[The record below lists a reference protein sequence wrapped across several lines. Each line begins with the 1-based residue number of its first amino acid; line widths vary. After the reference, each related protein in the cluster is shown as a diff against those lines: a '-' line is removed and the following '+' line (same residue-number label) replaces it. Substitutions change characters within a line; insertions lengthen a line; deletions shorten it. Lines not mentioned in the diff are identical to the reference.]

1 MIERQFF
8 WLVEIVNACTSKSKR
23 ERRKKIL
30 RIFHWKNR
38 KKWKWKE
45 GKFHF
50 PNYILNKSKYACT

>member
-30 RIFHWKNR
+30 RIFH
-38 KKWKWKE
+38 
-45 GKFHF
+45 
-50 PNYILNKSKYACT
+50 